1 MPPKAILFDI
11 GRVIVR
17 LDLKRAFAPFVPVL
31 PASNGGASKSPEQIW
46 TALQSDPRW
55 WDWQEGRMTPPEWH
69 EYMTRHLGIAPSF
82 EEFRAAWNSV
92 LDPET
97 ILPESLFAQL
107 ASRFRLGLLSNTD
120 PLHSAYL
127 EEHFSFVRHFPVRVY
142 SNEVG
147 SSKPSPAI
155 YRAALAALGASPAET
170 LNIDDIAEFA
180 QASRGLGLDAI
191 HFENPQ
197 QLIREF
203 SQRGLAL

>member
-107 ASRFRLGLLSNTD
+107 ASRHGVRHLRTRAAMIGEHLRAPLRDELGLI
-120 PLHSAYL
+120 LHIL
-127 EEHFSFVRHFPVRVY
+127 
-142 SNEVG
+142 
-147 SSKPSPAI
+147 PAT
-155 YRAALAALGASPAET
+155 G
-170 LNIDDIAEFA
+170 D
-180 QASRGLGLDAI
+180 QK
-191 HFENPQ
+191 
-197 QLIREF
+197 
-203 SQRGLAL
+203 